1 MFFNWK
7 MGTVNKPVLA
17 VVVTLLLPGAA
28 LAQTSPIE
36 AFNKAQ
42 YNLNTGDV
50 VAAMA
55 LFREAAEQNYA
66 PAQAR
71 LAWILD
77 GANRDEEAV
86 KWYSK
91 AAAQSNSEGQ
101 FGLAEMYIKG
111 EGVETDLPLALD
123 LITQAAEQD
132 YKPAIRKL
140 ADAYEHGRHNL
151 GKDYELAI
159 KWLERGLNNGD
170 SWAADRLAKA
180 YRQGELGLAVDETKA
195 VELETKAQSMRSFN

>member
-1 MFFNWK
+1 
-7 MGTVNKPVLA
+7 MGTVNKPVL
-17 VVVTLLLPGAA
+17 VVVVALLLPGAA

-36 AFNKAQ
+36 LFDKAQ
-42 YNLNTGDV
+42 YNLDTGDV

-91 AAAQSNSEGQ
+91 AAAQSNPEGQ

-151 GKDYELAI
+151 GKDYETAI
-159 KWLERGLNNGD
+159 RWLQHGLRNGD
-170 SWAADRLAKA
+170 SWAVDRLAKA
-180 YRQGELGLAVDETKA
+180 YRMGELGLTINEAKAVD
-195 VELETKAQSMRSFN
+195 LETKARSMSSFE